1 MILIT
6 GASGSTGG
14 AVVEA
19 ATAAGLPIRAM
30 VRDRQDAAR
39 APQRVATVIADFSDA
54 ASLREA
60 LRGIDSVFLVCGP
73 VPELV
78 TLEGK
83 MIDACREAGVRHI
96 VLSSALG
103 AGDFP
108 KSFPSWHFQAEQ
120 KLQASGI
127 AWTILRPNGFMQNI
141 VAFNAPTIVSQN
153 AFYAAMSDA
162 RVSLI
167 DVRDI
172 GAVAAAILRDP
183 PAHAGKVYELNGPE
197 ALSNYDVAERISRIA
212 GRKVSYVDIPEE
224 AQRKAML
231 DAGMPESRVK
241 PILELQEYYRTGRC
255 ATVDG
260 LVAKLLGRP
269 ERSLDSYLRE
279 NSSAFQS
286 QAASA

>member
-39 APQRVATVIADFSDA
+39 APQRVATMIADFSDA

-141 VAFNAPTIVSQN
+141 VPFNAPTIVSQN

-279 NSSAFQS
+279 NAAAFQS

>member
-96 VLSSALG
+96 ILSSALG

-141 VAFNAPTIVSQN
+141 VAFNAPTICSQN

-183 PAHAGKVYELNGPE
+183 LTHAGKVYELNGPE
-197 ALSNYDVAERISRIA
+197 ALSNYDVAERISCVA
-212 GRKVSYVDIPEE
+212 GRKVSYVDIPEDT
-224 AQRKAML
+224 QRKAML

-260 LVAKLLGRP
+260 LVAKLLGRQ

-279 NSSAFQS
+279 NASAFQS

>member
-96 VLSSALG
+96 VLSSAIG

-279 NSSAFQS
+279 NAAAFQS